1 MNNNEIVEAVS
12 GDVKAMISN
21 MAIKDEHRDDLFQEI
36 IIILLGYNNAKL
48 DDLYQKKQIKFF
60 ISRIICNQYYSVHS
74 YFYKTY
80 KKYEDKKYKLSD
92 YLNNNE
98 GNFNEKKADKHQ
110 GTDE

>member
-1 MNNNEIVEAVS
+1 MSNNQIVEAVS

-48 DDLYQKKQIKFF
+48 DDLYKKKQIKFF

-74 YFYKTY
+74 AFYKTY
-80 KKYEDKKYKLSD
+80 KKYEDNKYSLIEGINKLD
-92 YLNNNE
+92 
-98 GNFNEKKADKHQ
+98 
-110 GTDE
+110 DEDDLQ